1 MRCHFFVSLNAS
13 CDNKALCKNY
23 LMKALWACALRP
35 LYESPL
41 GLSGPLRGSLGLS
54 AASCGSLGLSGRSL
68 EAFWKV
74 SGVFWQ
80 LSGALWGSLRSLGLS
95 GALWCSL
102 ELSGALWVSLGL
114 SGLSGALCGSPGA
127 LWGSLGLSGVLWGSL
142 GLSEALRSLP
152 AATTLPVAT
161 TRRKHNW
168 PADKARIYKATGRHL
183 IVLYILLIALNTQI
197 SRNFIGSRL
206 VTAEV
211 VWATLR

>member
-1 MRCHFFVSLNAS
+1 LRCHFFVSLNAS

-127 LWGSLGLSGVLWGSL
+127 LWGSLGLSGALRGLSGALWGSL
-142 GLSEALRSLP
+142 GFSGALWGSLRLSGHFLRQQHFLWQQR
-152 AATTLPVAT
+152 AANTTGPRT
-161 TRRKHNW
+161 KRGYIRRR
-168 PADKARIYKATGRHL
+168 ADI
-183 IVLYILLIALNTQI
+183 
-197 SRNFIGSRL
+197 
-206 VTAEV
+206 
-211 VWATLR
+211 